1 MPRPRR
7 LGRVALAALLALPW
21 LVAAG
26 TPAGAHALLR
36 ESDPAAGSSLD
47 KAPSRVLLSFTE
59 RPEPGLSSIRVL
71 DSGGRQVERGQ
82 AGPVKGSPL
91 DFAVGLGDL
100 TDGTYTV
107 SWRVVSRDD
116 GHVTDG
122 SFAFGVGVPAPSA
135 TPQAQAAPQGATPS
149 PSPASAAARWA
160 LYAGLTLLVGAAV
173 FGLAVSG
180 RVLPAGAR
188 VLLAVA
194 AGLAVVGGA
203 ARFLAEQARIDAPLG
218 TLLDSTTGQGLL
230 RLAVGVMV
238 TAAATFILA
247 NGLGPAAPVREPA
260 LVAAGPPEGEPGP
273 VPEPAPAAVHSPPAG
288 ETGAP
293 VDAWRLVLVGAAAG
307 VTMLLHILVGHAA
320 GPSPLRSV
328 NLLVQWLH
336 LLAVGAWIGGLV
348 WLLAALR
355 GRERPEQVA
364 TAMRFSK
371 LAAPV
376 LGLVAVTGLSRALHL
391 AGGWQG
397 LLDSNYG
404 HFLDVK
410 VALFFG
416 LVLLGALNRYRIVP
430 ALSGGVRRLD
440 ELRRNVRGEVVLAA
454 CILAVTAVLSQLPPG
469 KFVVEQ
475 AAAKPPA
482 PPSLQV
488 EGSDFATSVRV
499 ALTVSPGTTGPNAFT
514 AKVTDYDSGED
525 WPATRVALRF
535 TPRDQPDIGASTLD
549 LKRADD
555 GLWRGQG
562 SQLSI
567 AGRWV
572 VVGLIEGSG
581 PAVTVPMELSTR
593 AAPQQVK
600 VSEVPG
606 QPTLYTVTLG
616 AGGSLQG
623 YIDPGRP
630 GPNTVHFTFFN
641 RSGDEQPVDKG
652 RARMTTSAG
661 SEALT
666 LVRLGPGHFAAN
678 IDLEPG
684 RVSFAIDATA
694 ARTRYDGGFQQLIQ

>member
-1 MPRPRR
+1 MRRPIGTPRPGRR
-7 LGRVALAALLALPW
+7 LGRVVLTTLLALLW
-21 LVAAG
+21 LAAAG
-26 TPAGAHALLR
+26 APAGAHALLR
-36 ESDPAAGSSLD
+36 DSDPAAGSSLD
-47 KAPSRVLLSFTE
+47 RAPSRVLLTFTE
-59 RPEPGLSSIRVL
+59 RPEPGLSSIHVL
-71 DSGGRQVERGQ
+71 DSGGRQVERGP
-82 AGPVKGSPL
+82 AAPVKGSPL

-100 TDGTYTV
+100 ADGTYTV

-149 PSPASAAARWA
+149 PSPASAVARWA
-160 LYAGLTLLVGAAV
+160 LYAGLTLLVGVAV

-194 AGLAVVGGA
+194 AGLTLAGGA
-203 ARFLAEQARIDAPLG
+203 ARFLAEQARIDAPLD
-218 TLLDSTTGQGLL
+218 TLLDSSTGEGLL
-230 RLAVGVMV
+230 RLVTGVVV
-238 TAAATFILA
+238 TAVATWFL
-247 NGLGPAAPVREPA
+247 
-260 LVAAGPPEGEPGP
+260 AAGTGRPSD
-273 VPEPAPAAVHSPPAG
+273 PAPGSDTATRPVAV
-288 ETGAP
+288 ET
-293 VDAWRLVLVGAAAG
+293 WRLVQVGVAAG

-320 GPSPLRSV
+320 GPSPLRTV

-348 WLLAALR
+348 WLLAGLR
-355 GRERPEQVA
+355 GQERPEQVT

-371 LAAPV
+371 LAAPM

-397 LLDSNYG
+397 LLDSSYG
-404 HFLDVK
+404 RFLDVK

-416 LVLLGALNRYRIVP
+416 LVLLGALNRYRVLP
-430 ALSGGVRRLD
+430 ALAGGVRRLD
-440 ELRRNVRGEVVLAA
+440 GLRRNVRGEVALAA
-454 CILAVTAVLSQLPPG
+454 CILAITAVLSQLPPG
-469 KFVVEQ
+469 KFVVGQ

-488 EGSDFATSVRV
+488 EGSDFATSVRMALSV
-499 ALTVSPGTTGPNAFT
+499 APGTPGPNRFT
-514 AKVTDYDSGED
+514 ARVTDYDSGED
-525 WPATRVALRF
+525 WPATRVSLQF
-535 TPRDQPDIGASTLD
+535 TPQGQPGIGSSTLE
-549 LKRADD
+549 LTRAGD

-567 AGRWV
+567 AGKWAL
-572 VVGLIEGSG
+572 VGLVEGSG
-581 PAVTVPMELSTR
+581 PAVTVPMELETR
-593 AAPQQVK
+593 AAAQPVK

-606 QPTLYTVTLG
+606 QPTLYTVTL
-616 AGGSLQG
+616 ATGGSLQG
-623 YIDPGRP
+623 YVDPGQP

-641 RSGDEQPVDKG
+641 QAGGEQPTDKA
-652 RARMTTSAG
+652 RARMTTAGG

-666 LVRLGPGHFAAN
+666 LIRLGAGHFAAN

-684 RVSFAIDATA
+684 RVSFVIDATTG
-694 ARTRYDGGFQQLIQ
+694 RTRNSARFEQLIK